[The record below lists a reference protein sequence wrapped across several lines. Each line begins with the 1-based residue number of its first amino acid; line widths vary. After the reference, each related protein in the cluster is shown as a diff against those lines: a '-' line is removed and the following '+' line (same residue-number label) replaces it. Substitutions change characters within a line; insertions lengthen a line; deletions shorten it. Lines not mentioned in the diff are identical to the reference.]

1 MRRCGGRQK
10 VGQEREKGREK
21 IGGVKETKKKPR
33 ILQMNRET
41 KDD

>member
-1 MRRCGGRQK
+1 MWWKTESRAR
-10 VGQEREKGREK
+10 EREREGK
-21 IGGVKETKKKPR
+21 NGGVKETKKKPR